1 MDARGFAFRR
11 SYNLS
16 FDPPRDLVKTAARK
30 GIPASLP
37 FQFVSGAARKIAQA
51 QGFSIPD
58 LPVSFFG
65 ASKASLVIA
74 VPFSNP
80 LE

>member
-1 MDARGFAFRR
+1 
-11 SYNLS
+11 LS
-16 FDPPRDLVKTAARK
+16 FDLPRDLVKTAARK

-58 LPVSFFG
+58 LPVSFDW
-65 ASKASLVIA
+65 SI
-74 VPFSNP
+74 
-80 LE
+80 